1 MIIYDKKI
9 EIIAFPVSIAKF
21 LRTPI
26 LNNIWATSVTSLS
39 RKRNNNMYQHNRNT
53 KKYLILSDQTESS
66 LPEKFCK
73 KGIVKNVA
81 KFSGKHPCQGLF
93 FSKVTG

>member
-26 LNNIWATSVTSLS
+26 LNNI
-39 RKRNNNMYQHNRNT
+39 
-53 KKYLILSDQTESS
+53 
-66 LPEKFCK
+66 
-73 KGIVKNVA
+73 
-81 KFSGKHPCQGLF
+81 
-93 FSKVTG
+93 